1 MKINYFGDSLRMSIR
16 GFITFNRRCF
26 TYHIITMFVIC
37 LTDPPTF
44 LPLPSNLTQILS
56 SDVYMSETER
66 GAIGR
71 IVITIF
77 KSFFHA
83 AVVMFAFAG
92 K

>member
-1 MKINYFGDSLRMSIR
+1 
-16 GFITFNRRCF
+16 
-26 TYHIITMFVIC
+26 MFVIC

-44 LPLPSNLTQILS
+44 LPLPSNITQILS

-71 IVITIF
+71 IVITTF

-83 AVVMFAFAG
+83 AVVMFVFCREIKIFLAHTHLHT
-92 K
+92 